1 VPSPSPEKGD
11 ETKRC
16 DRSKSGV
23 TDRDTIGVFAAQG
36 ETPMDLF
43 VLETVNPSEFRVLV
57 RKDLDIPDPKLP
69 AAYRLERLRK
79 FFITDL
85 VWEDFDVAM
94 SYTNDL
100 LEETIEKY
108 GLKERPSVQII
119 TIQLPFSTG

>member
-1 VPSPSPEKGD
+1 
-11 ETKRC
+11 
-16 DRSKSGV
+16 
-23 TDRDTIGVFAAQG
+23 
-36 ETPMDLF
+36 MDLF